1 MGTTLW
7 ATILSIAELEGRPT
21 VEVEIGGES
30 WPTGDHVFRFDEADP
45 LLVNDWDT

>member
-1 MGTTLW
+1 VEVG
-7 ATILSIAELEGRPT
+7 GRPT

-45 LLVNDWDT
+45 LLVNDWET